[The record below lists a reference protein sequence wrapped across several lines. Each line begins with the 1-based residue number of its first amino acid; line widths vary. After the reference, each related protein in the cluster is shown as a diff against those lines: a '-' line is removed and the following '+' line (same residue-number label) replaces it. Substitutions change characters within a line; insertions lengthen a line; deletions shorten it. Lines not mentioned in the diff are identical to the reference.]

1 MSARWILVADESRAR
16 LFLESPRGGQLQE
29 IADFVNPEGRAM
41 DRELASSAQGRI
53 YSKGKNAQPH
63 SVVGESSPVDHASDK
78 FAKDLAE
85 YLDHARAQNHVD
97 RFAIVAAPRF
107 LGKLRA
113 NIGKELDRLIEFE
126 VDKDLSS
133 FDTRAIAKHV
143 SEARA
148 SRARPK

>member
-1 MSARWILVADESRAR
+1 MNARWILVADETRAR
-16 LFLESPRGGQLQE
+16 LCRERPRGGELLE
-29 IADFVNPEGRAM
+29 IADFVNPEGRAL
-41 DRELASSAQGRI
+41 DRDLDSSARGRI

-63 SVVGESSPVDHASDK
+63 SVVGESSPVDHASGK

-97 RFAIVAAPRF
+97 RFAIGAAPRF

-126 VDKDLSS
+126 VDTDLPK
-133 FDTRAIAKHV
+133 FRH
-143 SEARA
+143 ARYCKA
-148 SRARPK
+148 CI